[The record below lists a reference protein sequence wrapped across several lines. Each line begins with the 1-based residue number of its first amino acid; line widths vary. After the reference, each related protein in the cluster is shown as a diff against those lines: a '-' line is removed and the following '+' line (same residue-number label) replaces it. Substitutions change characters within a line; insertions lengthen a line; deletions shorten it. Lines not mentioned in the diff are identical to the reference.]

1 MKTSPRSPPVP
12 ETEAK
17 TFNAKVAAAYDATPY
32 DRPPANGVEPRF
44 LLGLGALLGGVTRA
58 NGILDIGSGVGL
70 TLSAVAGLTDGPIVG
85 VDISAASCD
94 AARVNLA
101 PYGERVKIIHAD
113 LMDLAPQDLGQ
124 FDLIYLVGLIY
135 VAPKDVRDKALDLAA
150 ACLAPGGVLAVTYY
164 AGAAPHIRSW
174 LHRLLKP
181 YPRQEGP
188 ISNTISFMRGDLEDL
203 NLQLGNH
210 ETTALARVAIK
221 DLMRL
226 PDLEF
231 EHEVFGSFFDVL
243 QTNEVEAMLA
253 PHGLKFVSYLQ
264 GPIHA
269 SAGTSALRAVKAD
282 AHDLRM
288 GGYHTAIFVKTAAD
302 APFDLTSPAIL
313 WASSLPLR
321 PQGAKPD
328 DPYVAV
334 NGVRLTFHDPLLRAA
349 IESLHQAHKTFDD
362 LWASI
367 AATEP
372 EAAARTGAREG
383 LLADMVQLL
392 QHVYIRPLANPDY
405 HP

>member
-1 MKTSPRSPPVP
+1 MP
-12 ETEAK
+12 EDEAK
-17 TFNAKVAAAYDATPY
+17 AFNARVARAYDATPY

-44 LLGLGALLGGVTRA
+44 LLGLGALIGGVTRA
-58 NGILDIGSGVGL
+58 HGALDIGSGVGL
-70 TLSAVAGLTDGPIVG
+70 TLSAVAGLTDGPVVG
-85 VDISAASCD
+85 IDISAASCD

-101 PYGERVKIIHAD
+101 PHGERVKIIHAD

-135 VAPKDVRDKALDLAA
+135 VAPKEVRDKALELAA

-164 AGAAPHIRSW
+164 AGAAPHLRAW

-188 ISNTISFMRGDLEDL
+188 ISNTITFMRGDLEDL
-203 NLQLGNH
+203 RLQLGDH
-210 ETTALARVAIK
+210 ETTALARVAIN

-231 EHEVFGSFFDVL
+231 EHEVFGSYFDVL

-288 GGYHTAIFVKTAAD
+288 GGYHTGIFVKAAAD
-302 APFDLTSPAIL
+302 THFDLTSPAIL

-328 DPYVAV
+328 DPYVAA
-334 NGVRLTFHDPLLRAA
+334 NGVKLTFHDPLLRAA
-349 IESLHQAHKTFDD
+349 IESLQQSHKTFDD
-362 LWASI
+362 LWAAI
-367 AATEP
+367 GAAEP
-372 EAAARTGAREG
+372 EAAARSGARDA
-383 LLADMVQLL
+383 LLTDMVQLL

-405 HP
+405 RP